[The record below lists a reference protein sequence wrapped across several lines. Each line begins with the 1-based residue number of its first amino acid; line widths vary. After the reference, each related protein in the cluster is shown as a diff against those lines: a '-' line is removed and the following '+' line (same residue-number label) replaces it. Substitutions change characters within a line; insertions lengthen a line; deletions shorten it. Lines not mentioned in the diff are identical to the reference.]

1 MGPSQ
6 PLREQGRTLIE
17 YDPDQ
22 LVWILQARESRVT
35 PGQDAPGEGQVD
47 YQLSD
52 LRKFVKAIGGRVD
65 REVPEPNVS
74 SFKRRRVLLPDGT
87 YGYRVV
93 RPDWESILTA
103 LRRGEAN
110 ALASADIDRATR
122 DPRILEDLIDA
133 VELYGVYVVSMT
145 GNINLTTDEGIDS
158 ARRLVNQRNS
168 ESRNTSRRVI
178 NGKRRGAYAGKTHGG
193 PNRPFGWRKDRITVN
208 KREAKHIREAVP
220 RIVAGLSPLTLAR
233 EWNKRKIPTV
243 TGVEWR
249 AATVRNMFTRPRMCG
264 KVIYRGAVLT
274 GEDGKPVRGRWEP
287 ILTDD
292 QYAAVVR
299 AWIPAEE
306 HEKSRV
312 GGKGRGY
319 RTIHL
324 LSPFVRCGK
333 CNSRM
338 IGSNRR
344 DQRSGELVEIYRC
357 PSKGQGGCA
366 GVTRNAAPV
375 DAYVRALVIAEQQKI
390 QSRKLEKLPPWPK
403 EKELRDLQARIREST
418 LRYEAGD
425 YSAERYFP
433 SLARMEAAV
442 ATLKREQRK
451 YAAKQDAR
459 DAAVA
464 NLAEEWEKPS
474 FTIELKQAAIARSL
488 EAVIIAPAGKG
499 VRFHPDQITPVFKEE
514 RQ

>member
-6 PLREQGRTLIE
+6 PLRERGRTLIE
-17 YDPDQ
+17 HAPDQ
-22 LVWILQARESRVT
+22 LVWILQARESRVV

-52 LRKFVKAIGGRVD
+52 LRKFVKTIGGRVD

-103 LRRGEAN
+103 LRRGECN

-133 VELYGVYVVSMT
+133 VELYGIYVVSMT
-145 GNINLTTDEGIDS
+145 GNIDLTTDEGIDS
-158 ARRLVNQRNS
+158 ARRLVSQRNS
-168 ESRNTSRRVI
+168 ESRNTSRRVTD
-178 NGKRRGAYAGKTHGG
+178 GKRRAAQAGKLHGG
-193 PNRPFGWRKDRITVN
+193 PNRPFGWRKDRIAVN
-208 KREAKHIREAVP
+208 KREAKHILAAVP
-220 RIVAGLSPLTLAR
+220 RIIAGLSPLTLAR
-233 EWNKRKIPTV
+233 EWNDRKIPTV
-243 TGVEWR
+243 TGAEWR

-264 KVIYRGAVLT
+264 MVVYRGTVLK
-274 GEDGKPVRGRWEP
+274 GEDSKPVRGRWQP

-299 AWIPAEE
+299 AWNPAREQE
-306 HEKSRV
+306 QSRV

-319 RTIHL
+319 RTLHL

-333 CNSRM
+333 CNARM
-338 IGSNRR
+338 IGSSRR
-344 DQRSGELVEIYRC
+344 DQRSGNLVEIYRC

-366 GVTRNAAPV
+366 SISRDAAPV
-375 DAYVRALVIAEQQKI
+375 DAYIRALVIAEQQKI

-403 EKELRDLQARIREST
+403 EQELKDLENRIQDST
-418 LRYEAGD
+418 LRYESGD

-433 SLARMEAAV
+433 SLARMESTV
-442 ATLKREQRK
+442 ANLKREQRK
-451 YAAKQDAR
+451 YTARQDAR
-459 DAAVA
+459 DAAIA

-474 FTIELKQAAIARSL
+474 FSIELKQAAIAQTL
-488 EAVIIAPAGKG
+488 VAVVITPAGKG
-499 VRFHPDQITPVFKEE
+499 VRFHPDQIKPIF
-514 RQ
+514 RGDD